1 MGATALKAKLLV
13 SYWQQAASN
22 GSVRGQLSMSGRMG
36 TLHIRK
42 GAGLV
47 LLLLVGAG
55 NVVASDASTGAI
67 ACGK

>member
-1 MGATALKAKLLV
+1 
-13 SYWQQAASN
+13 
-22 GSVRGQLSMSGRMG
+22 MG
-36 TLHIRK
+36 TLHILK

-47 LLLLVGAG
+47 LLLRVHVVG